1 MWGGYS
7 YSAGHAARDMFGY
20 ESTTEK
26 FYDMYSLYAAAPF
39 EDAASNIDGKKN
51 VVRIG
56 NSGPSIL
63 NTNTKPPFHFVQ
75 FYRKFDTLVVN
86 GD

>member
-7 YSAGHAARDMFGY
+7 YSSGHAARDMVGY
-20 ESTTEK
+20 ETTTAD

-39 EDAASNIDGKKN
+39 EDIADNVRGKKN
-51 VVRIG
+51 VVRIS
-56 NSGPSIL
+56 NSGSESSISQ
-63 NTNTKPPFHFVQ
+63 TPYHFIQ
-75 FYRKFDTLVVN
+75 FYRLFDTADIN